1 VPSGNVCARWPG
13 RRPDAQVQSVAR
25 IVGCLMLFVVILG
38 AHTHLR
44 ARMHGF
50 PRLNSAAGRAS
61 EREGGKER
69 GEMEEKGRGGDL
81 SSDAKTSLI

>member
-1 VPSGNVCARWPG
+1 MFSLVLIG
-13 RRPDAQVQSVAR
+13 VQIA
-25 IVGCLMLFVVILG
+25 LF
-38 AHTHLR
+38 
-44 ARMHGF
+44 
-50 PRLNSAAGRAS
+50 SAAGRAS